1 LDQAACLVT
10 YNSIAATEA
19 VLHSIPAIALAPNA
33 ASVLCS
39 NDLRDIARPASLI
52 PEKADVIAY
61 AQHLSYCQ
69 FTAQELKNGT
79 AWKLLNS

>member
-1 LDQAACLVT
+1 MLEVKQKCGT
-10 YNSIAATEA
+10 
-19 VLHSIPAIALAPNA
+19 VLQKILFN
-33 ASVLCS
+33 
-39 NDLRDIARPASLI
+39 LRDITRPASLI